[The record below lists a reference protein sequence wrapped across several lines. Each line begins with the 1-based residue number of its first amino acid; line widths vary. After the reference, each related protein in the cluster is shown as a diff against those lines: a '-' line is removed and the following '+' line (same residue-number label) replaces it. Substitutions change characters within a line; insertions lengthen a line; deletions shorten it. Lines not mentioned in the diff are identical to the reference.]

1 MPHLKE
7 LKTWTKNPIGTN
19 HLASKQYVDQ
29 QIGKMFASNSP
40 VYRKPKYIK
49 QQQFHPYQYL

>member
-7 LKTWTKNPIGTN
+7 LNKWKKNPIGTN

-29 QIGKMFASNSP
+29 QIGKMFASNNP
-40 VYRKPKYIK
+40 VRKPKYVK